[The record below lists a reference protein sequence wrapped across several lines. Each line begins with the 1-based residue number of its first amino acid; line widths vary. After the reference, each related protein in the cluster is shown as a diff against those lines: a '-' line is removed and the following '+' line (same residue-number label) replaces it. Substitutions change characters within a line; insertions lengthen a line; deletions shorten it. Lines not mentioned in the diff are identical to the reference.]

1 MVCTRAEPPPLDL
14 KKKPTKLGF
23 RSHGAPAISQ
33 IAGCSCRNNMEE
45 AGGGF
50 RSGDEADKDR
60 GSHERRL
67 NEASRAAPGLSAPLA
82 LPNPHSAVLTSTP
95 PSGPLLA
102 TGNIIIVSVDPKSTL
117 RPLFTDD
124 GDGSLEKSASEMQ
137 TKAKRY
143 LAFVRNVEYTTTT
156 VTTTTMMAV
165 PGTEEGV
172 EDQDVTV
179 RRPSVASTIK
189 GVEKKVTTTT
199 TRVHLNLL
207 HTAIP
212 TRSRYDTVDETMNVP
227 LALYHPRST
236 TRNRFDETNAILSD
250 REPLRVRNGHGIF
263 KKYNHLYAHTI
274 MDAYAVVSE
283 VTPTPSTTNR
293 IGKELDKN
301 ARATRRDRVP
311 TISRRDLKRYD
322 MYQKVDRIKES
333 NQRPGAAAPS
343 AWKQSKHSPGR
354 RSNRSPQPHQQPSSP
369 STNDEN
375 TLLTPPRDATSPK
388 PPPRSSPL
396 PTKSSISL
404 QIPST
409 PTSITRPQFSVVPP
423 SRTPSVTDTSSSL
436 TRERTSSEW
445 PTSFNRSDSH
455 GTQAT
460 SVHSSQNPSDGR
472 GDYSSSLMSS
482 ESSFGDSSSSED
494 EMDGQKDNE
503 DESGENEEKVWKE
516 KYDLGGGI
524 GPHKP
529 LNRQCFINV
538 KAWYLPTT
546 AASGRRS
553 TIESSGDEGDVVP
566 EDPRMFFEELKMLR
580 ALERSSDMRYLSRLR
595 QQNAERVLAW
605 RDTAAVEAKPIS
617 PPSNSDSEQMHDP
630 SLSSSTPSSRRSS
643 ALMSFLPLANRRRR
657 SSNFNTNGSTHGHG
671 LFSSLNPFATAP
683 STSSAS
689 NTKSL

>member
-1 MVCTRAEPPPLDL
+1 
-14 KKKPTKLGF
+14 
-23 RSHGAPAISQ
+23 
-33 IAGCSCRNNMEE
+33 
-45 AGGGF
+45 
-50 RSGDEADKDR
+50 
-60 GSHERRL
+60 
-67 NEASRAAPGLSAPLA
+67 
-82 LPNPHSAVLTSTP
+82 
-95 PSGPLLA
+95 
-102 TGNIIIVSVDPKSTL
+102 
-117 RPLFTDD
+117 
-124 GDGSLEKSASEMQ
+124 MQ

-236 TRNRFDETNAILSD
+236 TRSRFDETNAILSD

-301 ARATRRDRVP
+301 HRATRRDRVP

-333 NQRPGAAAPS
+333 NQFVTKSSPTTPTTPTTHASFSSPRYPSTTRRLGKTSMQSIGLLSSRDGLPEEGESDFGEDEEEGGIPPEGTKHSSHEDEEDEDEDEDAGSQFRLSTVISSLSIDHEDPNYRLSPLCRSASSSSSPPLSRSSSLHRRPGAAAPS

-445 PTSFNRSDSH
+445 PTGFNRSDSH

-494 EMDGQKDNE
+494 EMDGKKDNE

-580 ALERSSDMRYLSRLR
+580 AY
-595 QQNAERVLAW
+595 V
-605 RDTAAVEAKPIS
+605 
-617 PPSNSDSEQMHDP
+617 
-630 SLSSSTPSSRRSS
+630 
-643 ALMSFLPLANRRRR
+643 
-657 SSNFNTNGSTHGHG
+657 
-671 LFSSLNPFATAP
+671 
-683 STSSAS
+683 
-689 NTKSL
+689 